1 MAPTSQQIIARR
13 RALALVVL
21 ALIVSLIWGIPQ
33 LFANPNSGAQ
43 PSATASVEE
52 TQSAPA
58 AITECAAGVVKL
70 EAFVGTETQET
81 KNSFQASENPYLW
94 YEITNTGIVDCTFNL
109 GARATFFTITSGEQ
123 TYWSSRDCD
132 REGLSDTMTLLPSN
146 QTLKSTPSMWL
157 KVVSAAEG
165 CGEGMSPVPT
175 GGASYHLKAEVNGLL
190 SENTQQFLLY

>member
-1 MAPTSQQIIARR
+1 MAPTSKQIIARR
-13 RALALVVL
+13 RALALLVL
-21 ALIVSLIWGIPQ
+21 ALAISLIWGIPQ
-33 LFANPNSGAQ
+33 LFANSNSGPQ
-43 PSATASVEE
+43 PSVEDSVEE

-58 AITECAAGVVKL
+58 EITECAAGVVKL
-70 EAFVGTETQET
+70 EAFVGTELQET
-81 KNSFQASENPYLW
+81 KNSYQASENPYLW

-132 REGLSDTMTLLPSN
+132 REGLTDAVSLLPSN
-146 QTLKSTPSMWL
+146 QTLKSPPSMWL
-157 KVVSAAEG
+157 KVISAAEG
-165 CGEGMSPVPT
+165 CGDGMSPVPT

>member
-1 MAPTSQQIIARR
+1 MAPTSKQIIARR
-13 RALALVVL
+13 RALALLVL
-21 ALIVSLIWGIPQ
+21 ALVISLIWGIPQ
-33 LFANPNSGAQ
+33 LFANSNSGPQ
-43 PSATASVEE
+43 PSVEASVEE

-58 AITECAAGVVKL
+58 EITECAAGVVKL
-70 EAFVGTETQET
+70 EAFVGTELQET
-81 KNSFQASENPYLW
+81 KNSYQASENPYLW

-132 REGLSDTMTLLPSN
+132 REGLTDTRTLLPSN
-146 QTLKSTPSMWL
+146 QTLKSTPSIWL